1 MFFGFVGSLSTQT
14 SVRPRNDREKN
25 NRRGKRG
32 MTDKEN
38 GRMIGGQEMKS
49 KKKKKKKKKQNKN
62 ADQKKKSYE
71 RTGKRSEARR
81 WWDGRFSY
89 RRWITTG
96 QRRAPGRSALR
107 FCFTTFRFCCSFFYR
122 ASVDVSLNLSPSSIK
137 CESCGAGTCCCFFSI
152 RYVWTTECRPQ
163 MVIVP
168 RILVSKI
175 HYTGFSKRMNEEGQL
190 LLAPLCW
197 WLFIRT
203 ERGLLL
209 FCSVFFSSATQNV
222 YRLLYPVIENVGFN
236 DWLFPRP
243 TRRPCPLV
251 CFAPLI
257 CGRPPPQFW
266 GEEKISGDL
275 IFAGFRFALEDIRSP
290 PRHGNQFLVSVQWTD
305 RSGSSFFFLRR
316 SLMFL
321 WSPPPLEPVSFVVS
335 PVMVLYTEFNRVFL
349 VLLILRRD
357 WVIPWYFL
365 LWSVLLGY
373 TESTVSNRCSYLV
386 SILYV
391 TSWFLTSLNFLT
403 VPYGSST

>member
-1 MFFGFVGSLSTQT
+1 MNWARHQRLDPVAICMCVSLLCVCVLFLFLVLFVMFFGFVGSLSTQT

-209 FCSVFFSSATQNV
+209 FCSVFFFVCHTKRVPFIVSSHRKCRFQ
-222 YRLLYPVIENVGFN
+222 RLIVSTANSTSVSSR
-236 DWLFPRP
+236 LFRSFD
-243 TRRPCPLV
+243 L
-251 CFAPLI
+251 
-257 CGRPPPQFW
+257 RPPPPPNF
-266 GEEKISGDL
+266 EERKK
-275 IFAGFRFALEDIRSP
+275 
-290 PRHGNQFLVSVQWTD
+290 
-305 RSGSSFFFLRR
+305 
-316 SLMFL
+316 
-321 WSPPPLEPVSFVVS
+321 
-335 PVMVLYTEFNRVFL
+335 
-349 VLLILRRD
+349 
-357 WVIPWYFL
+357 
-365 LWSVLLGY
+365 
-373 TESTVSNRCSYLV
+373 
-386 SILYV
+386 
-391 TSWFLTSLNFLT
+391 
-403 VPYGSST
+403 

>member
-1 MFFGFVGSLSTQT
+1 MSVSTIDCFHGQLDVRVLS
-14 SVRPRNDREKN
+14 
-25 NRRGKRG
+25 
-32 MTDKEN
+32 
-38 GRMIGGQEMKS
+38 
-49 KKKKKKKKKQNKN
+49 
-62 ADQKKKSYE
+62 
-71 RTGKRSEARR
+71 
-81 WWDGRFSY
+81 F
-89 RRWITTG
+89 
-96 QRRAPGRSALR
+96 
-107 FCFTTFRFCCSFFYR
+107 
-122 ASVDVSLNLSPSSIK
+122 VSLL
-137 CESCGAGTCCCFFSI
+137 
-152 RYVWTTECRPQ
+152 W
-163 MVIVP
+163 
-168 RILVSKI
+168 
-175 HYTGFSKRMNEEGQL
+175 
-190 LLAPLCW
+190 
-197 WLFIRT
+197 
-203 ERGLLL
+203 
-209 FCSVFFSSATQNV
+209 SA
-222 YRLLYPVIENVGFN
+222 
-236 DWLFPRP
+236 
-243 TRRPCPLV
+243 
-251 CFAPLI
+251 AA
-257 CGRPPPQFW
+257 PPPQFW

-335 PVMVLYTEFNRVFL
+335 PVMVLYTELNRVFL